1 MNFRSDTSML
11 ASSLDIDA
19 RVACGSRF
27 TRATGSLRVRAPATR
42 PTGGA
47 A

>member
-19 RVACGSRF
+19 RVARGSRSA
-27 TRATGSLRVRAPATR
+27 RATGNLRARAPATR
-42 PTGGA
+42 PTGGLA
-47 A
+47 